1 MTPEE
6 VIPIC
11 VCSGEIP
18 DHGQALLRLPVLAF
32 YRSYSKITGFFY
44 LSVVSCQCRAVALAA
59 GRTNPVPHSETKNAA
74 VISSGPTKKSR
85 PTPVKVA
92 MSPPMLDRQS
102 TR

>member
-59 GRTNPVPHSETKNAA
+59 GRTNPVPHSETKK
-74 VISSGPTKKSR
+74 TR

-92 MSPPMLDRQS
+92 MSPPMLGPKMFPIS
-102 TR
+102 PAAL